1 MPTHRPPSQVR
12 AHRRST
18 RPQPPSMPV
27 GPPELTVDLLDA
39 DLVSSGMKK
48 LVRALHGLVE
58 TRLARAEAKLL
69 ARVEDIVARRLDAFL
84 EDLLAEILVSGM
96 DPASIARALIDVR
109 WTVISRRRSQE
120 SSPP

>member
-1 MPTHRPPSQVR
+1 
-12 AHRRST
+12 
-18 RPQPPSMPV
+18 MPV